1 MLLDE
6 QSRRLK
12 QFVNE
17 NQHYQFNRFFLVF
30 PEDQK
35 FFAFMGKIF
44 KQFVLNKTVST
55 NLDNVFL
62 QSLTKT
68 KLFEEKYHQKLQNQ
82 VFKAAG
88 DKSHF

>member
-1 MLLDE
+1 
-6 QSRRLK
+6 
-12 QFVNE
+12 
-17 NQHYQFNRFFLVF
+17 
-30 PEDQK
+30 
-35 FFAFMGKIF
+35 MGKIF